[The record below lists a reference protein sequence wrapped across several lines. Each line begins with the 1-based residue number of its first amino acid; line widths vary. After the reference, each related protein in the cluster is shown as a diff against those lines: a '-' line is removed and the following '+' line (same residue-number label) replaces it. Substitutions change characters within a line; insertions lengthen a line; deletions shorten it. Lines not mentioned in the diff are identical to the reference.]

1 MNLTVLPHFQ
11 ASMNTVSTILLLTGF
26 YFIKNDNRNAHMKCM
41 ISALATSSLFL
52 VSYLTYHYY
61 AGTTRFG
68 GEGWIRPAYFA
79 ILLTHTILAIAI
91 VPMVLV
97 TLWRAVKG
105 RFEAHRKIARWT
117 LPVWLYV
124 SVTGVIIYYMLYHLY
139 PPAG

>member
-26 YFIKNDNRNAHMKCM
+26 YFIKNDNRSAHMKCM
-41 ISALATSSLFL
+41 ISALGTSSLFL

-68 GEGWIRPAYFA
+68 GEGWIRPVYFT

-91 VPMVLV
+91 VPLVLV
-97 TLWRAVKG
+97 TVWRAAKG
-105 RFEAHRKIARWT
+105 RFETHRKIARWT
-117 LPVWLYV
+117 LPIWLYV
-124 SVTGVIIYYMLYHLY
+124 SVTGVIIYCMLYHLY